1 MKPDLFAEAREN
13 YSIADAWQMLR
24 LPGEPK
30 SSGTMRSPLR
40 EESNPSFVIFDE
52 GRAWKDHGTG
62 DGGDVIE
69 FIRHAIGGD
78 HRAVRDW
85 LKERLG
91 IDYYDHG
98 DGTTHSRPA
107 KASAPAKVITW
118 PADPVEGTT
127 ATWKAFAEKQGI
139 SYPATWAMV
148 QSGILRFMEMKDRT
162 KCFVIADPENRSAE
176 IRRLDGKTFGTSKQF
191 PLPGVDKS
199 WPVGCEQLRHAPATA
214 SVLITEGPTD
224 LLTAIHLY
232 TRYRRDHGGT
242 LSWAPMAI
250 LGAGCKDLAPDAAA
264 LIRGRHCRLVPDADP
279 AGDRMETHWTALL
292 RENGSSVDV
301 VRLPRGTDLTDC
313 KNDISPTTLF
323 SL

>member
-1 MKPDLFAEAREN
+1 MSTDLFAEAREA
-13 YSIADAWQMLR
+13 YTIGDAWQMLR

-30 SSGTMRSPLR
+30 ASCRSPFR
-40 EESNPSFVIFDE
+40 DERSPSFTIFDD

-62 DGGDVIE
+62 DGGDVVE

-85 LKERLG
+85 LKERVG

-98 DGTTHSRPA
+98 DGKTPSRPA
-107 KASAPAKVITW
+107 KASAPPKVIQW
-118 PADPVEGTT
+118 PAEVIEGTK
-127 ATWKAFAEKQGI
+127 ATWKAFADRREI
-139 SYPATWAMV
+139 TYAATWAMV
-148 QSGILRFMEMKDRT
+148 QSGILRFTKLKDGT
-162 KCFVIADPENRSAE
+162 KCFVVTDPENRSAE
-176 IRRLDGKTFGTSKQF
+176 IRRLDGMTFGTSKAYW
-191 PLPGVDKS
+191 LPGVNKS

-224 LLTAIHLY
+224 LLTAINLY
-232 TRYRRDHGGT
+232 SRYRRDHGGT
-242 LSWAPMAI
+242 LSWVPMAI
-250 LGAGCKDLAPDAAA
+250 LGAGCKALAPEAAA
-264 LIRGRHCRLVPDADP
+264 LIRGRHCRIVPDADP

-301 VRLPRGTDLTDC
+301 VKLPRGTDLTDC
-313 KNDISPTTLF
+313 KNDISPTDLF

>member
-1 MKPDLFAEAREN
+1 MKADLFAEAREA
-13 YSIADAWQMLR
+13 YTIPDAWQMLR

-30 SSGTMRSPLR
+30 PSCRSPFR
-40 EESNPSFVIFDE
+40 DERTPSFTIFDD
-52 GRAWKDHGTG
+52 GKAWKDHATG

-69 FIRHAIGGD
+69 FILHAIGGD

-98 DGTTHSRPA
+98 DGKTPSRPA
-107 KASAPAKVITW
+107 KVATASKPIQW
-118 PADPVEGTT
+118 PAELIEGTT
-127 ATWKAFAEKQGI
+127 ATWKAFADRREI
-139 SYPATWAMV
+139 TYAATWAMV
-148 QSGILRFMEMKDRT
+148 QSGVLRFMKLKDGT
-162 KCFVIADPENRSAE
+162 KCFVATDPENRSAE
-176 IRRLDGKTFGTSKQF
+176 IRRLDGMTFGTSKAF
-191 PLPGVDKS
+191 PLPGVNKS

-214 SVLITEGPTD
+214 SVLITEGATD
-224 LLTAIHLY
+224 LITAIDLY

-242 LSWAPMAI
+242 LSWVPMAI

-264 LIRGRHCRLVPDADP
+264 LIRGRHCRLVPDADE

-301 VRLPRGTDLTDC
+301 VKLPRGTDLTDC
-313 KNDISPTTLF
+313 KNDISPTDLF